1 MSEIAFLFLKGM
13 IILKLLVA
21 PDSFKGTLSA
31 VQAATIISEAF
42 RKVLPIES
50 AVLLPLGD
58 GGEGTAEALIA
69 AGGQAVICPTTDGY
83 GEPVDVRYCILNQ
96 TAIIDS
102 ASVVPMHAKQRRP
115 EIASTYGL
123 GAPILDALRRGCRRI
138 LLGLGGTGS
147 NDGGCGLAAALGVRF
162 FDSDGVAFVPCGETL
177 GQIQSYDTA
186 GAEAILHGIS
196 IQGLCDV
203 KNPFFGAS
211 GAAHVFAPQK
221 GAAPETVRLLDQ
233 GMEALAGVI
242 VRTSGMNLQLLPGS
256 GAAGGLGGGIAAW
269 LNGTLTSGIQAVL
282 ELLSFRTR
290 AAEADLII
298 TGEGCSDEQT
308 LMGKAVSGVLQAAG
322 STPVLVLSG
331 MVRAVD
337 EALRAH
343 GAAAVCGVNRV
354 EADFQSVARTA
365 AAVLAD
371 EAANAARL
379 LALGQ
384 KLGSEGRL
392 CSTDSVDS

>member
-1 MSEIAFLFLKGM
+1 MSEFALLFLKGM

-31 VQAATIISEAF
+31 FQAASIIAEAF
-42 RKVLPIES
+42 QKVLPIES

-58 GGEGTAEALIA
+58 GGEGTADALIA
-69 AGGQAVICPTTDGY
+69 AGGQAILCPTTDGY
-83 GEPVDVRYCILNQ
+83 GEPVDVKYCILNQ

-123 GAPILDALRRGCRRI
+123 GAPIRDALQRGCRRI

-147 NDGGCGLAAALGVRF
+147 NDAGCGLAAALGVRF
-162 FDSDGVAFVPCGETL
+162 FDSDDTAFIPCGETL
-177 GQIQSYDTA
+177 GRIQAYDTTD
-186 GAEAILHGIS
+186 AEAILRGIP

-203 KNPFFGAS
+203 RNPFFGAN

-221 GAAPETVRLLDQ
+221 GATPRTVRLLDQ

-242 VRTSGMNLQLLPGS
+242 VRQSGMNLQLLPGS

-269 LNGTLTSGIQAVL
+269 LNGTLISGIQAVL
-282 ELLSFRTR
+282 ELLSFRAR

-298 TGEGCSDEQT
+298 TGEGCTDEQT

-331 MVRAVD
+331 MVRSVD

-343 GAAAVCGVNRV
+343 GAAAVCAVNRV
-354 EADFQSVARTA
+354 EADFSSVARMA

-379 LALGQ
+379 IALGQ
-384 KLGSEGRL
+384 KLHSLDGQR
-392 CSTDSVDS
+392 STDSSGK

>member
-1 MSEIAFLFLKGM
+1 M
-13 IILKLLVA
+13 KLLVA

-31 VQAATIISEAF
+31 FQAASIIAEAF
-42 RKVLPIES
+42 QKVLTIES

-83 GEPVDVRYCILNQ
+83 GEPVNVRYCILRQ

-102 ASVVPMHAKQRRP
+102 ASVVPMHAKQRHP

-123 GAPILDALRRGCRRI
+123 GAPIRDAIQRGCRRI

-147 NDGGCGLAAALGVRF
+147 NDGGCGVAAALGVRF
-162 FDSDGVAFVPCGETL
+162 FDSDGTAFIPRGETL
-177 GQIQSYDTA
+177 RQIHGYDTT
-186 GAEAILHGIS
+186 GIEALLHGIT

-203 KNPFFGAS
+203 QNPFYGAN
-211 GAAHVFAPQK
+211 GAARVFAPQK
-221 GAAPETVRLLDQ
+221 GATPETVRLLDQ
-233 GMEALAGVI
+233 GMESLAGVI
-242 VRTSGMNLQLLPGS
+242 LQTSGMDLQQFPGS

-282 ELLSFRTR
+282 ELLSFRDR

-308 LMGKAVSGVLQAAG
+308 LMGKAVSGVFQAAG

-331 MVRAVD
+331 MVRSVD
-337 EALRAH
+337 EALRAQ
-343 GAAAVCGVNRV
+343 GAAAVCAVNRV

-379 LALGQ
+379 IALGQ
-384 KLGSEGRL
+384 KLHSAGSQR
-392 CSTDSVDS
+392 STDSVDS